1 MHYIRVDHAV
11 CEGEKILFSEER
23 ALSFLERFLKIL
35 DLGERMTHRKNQR
48 SRFERNGWWR

>member
-35 DLGERMTHRKNQR
+35 DLGENDTQEKSK